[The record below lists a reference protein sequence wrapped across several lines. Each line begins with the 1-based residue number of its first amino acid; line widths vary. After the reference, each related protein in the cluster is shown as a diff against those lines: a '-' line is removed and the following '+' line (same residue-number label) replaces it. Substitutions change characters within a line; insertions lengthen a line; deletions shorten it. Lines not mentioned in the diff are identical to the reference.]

1 MPEYCRLLQRSLCY
15 GNYFTSIAHLITLLM
30 SFVIFLPSRLLHC
43 SHYICPLD
51 CTDVHRFVC
60 TCLCHPWNISM
71 PTVLCAM
78 AVAAIAVFCVMWV
91 LWSIAV
97 GEIVPVSSFSLD
109 EHTSTLYLLLQLL
122 QVPLPLPHLL
132 PHPRML

>member
-1 MPEYCRLLQRSLCY
+1 MPEYCRLLQRSVCY

-30 SFVIFLPSRLLHC
+30 SFVIFLPSRLHC

-60 TCLCHPWNISM
+60 TCLCHPLNISM

-78 AVAAIAVFCVMWV
+78 TVAAIAVFCVMWV